1 MNKPAVMA
9 LIGTMALFLG
19 SCGGDA
25 PSTTAQSP
33 SPGASPSASASPG
46 ASPTAS
52 PTAKSQPFT
61 APQQPLIAQ
70 QPAPVVAVPGLVQ
83 GTNPDERLK
92 ETTKGRKDPFALLP
106 VQPKIEVS
114 PSSLPGKP
122 SVKKPG
128 LPSLPNPAARRPP
141 VLPALPQSPTKK
153 PAIASVPSR
162 VPKPTT
168 VSGVP
173 KPTTASGTPKPTT
186 ASGTPKPTTASG
198 TPKPTTAPSFKP
210 ELPTIPEPELARSIE
225 VTGVVQVGGVTQV
238 IVKLPNSSS
247 PFYVPVGTRIANSQ
261 LLVKRVEMNGNVPV
275 IIFEQYGIEVAKRVG
290 DPPEASPSKKPG
302 KVASSESPGLPAI
315 ANPSTN

>member
-1 MNKPAVMA
+1 MNKPAAIA

-25 PSTTAQSP
+25 PSPT
-33 SPGASPSASASPG
+33 ASASPG

-52 PTAKSQPFT
+52 ASPSPGASPTAKSQPLSV
-61 APQQPLIAQ
+61 PQQPLIAQ
-70 QPAPVVAVPGLVQ
+70 QPAPVPAVPGLVQ

-92 ETTKGRKDPFALLP
+92 QTTKGRKDPFALLP

-128 LPSLPNPAARRPP
+128 LPSLPNPASRRPP

-153 PAIASVPSR
+153 PAIASVPA
-162 VPKPTT
+162 
-168 VSGVP
+168 GVP
-173 KPTTASGTPKPTT
+173 KPTTASGTPKPTV
-186 ASGTPKPTTASG
+186 
-198 TPKPTTAPSFKP
+198 APSFKP
-210 ELPTIPEPELARSIE
+210 ELPSIPEPELARSIE
-225 VTGVVQVGGVTQV
+225 VTGVVQAGGVTQV
-238 IVKLPNSSS
+238 ILKLPNVSS

-261 LLVKRVEMNGNVPV
+261 LLVKRVEMKGNVPV

-290 DPPEASPSKKPG
+290 DPPEASPEKKPG
-302 KVASSESPGLPAI
+302 KVAASESPGLPAI
-315 ANPSTN
+315 ANPSNN

>member
-1 MNKPAVMA
+1 MNKPAAIA

-25 PSTTAQSP
+25 PSTTAKSP
-33 SPGASPSASASPG
+33 SPGASPAASASP
-46 ASPTAS
+46 SPGAS
-52 PTAKSQPFT
+52 PTAKSQPLA

-92 ETTKGRKDPFALLP
+92 QTTKGRKDPFALLP
-106 VQPKIEVS
+106 VQPTIQVS

-128 LPSLPNPAARRPP
+128 LPSLPNPASRRPP

-153 PAIASVPSR
+153 PAIASVPPV

-168 VSGVP
+168 I
-173 KPTTASGTPKPTT
+173 
-186 ASGTPKPTTASG
+186 SG

-210 ELPTIPEPELARSIE
+210 ELPSIPEPELARSIE

-238 IVKLPNSSS
+238 ILKLPNSSS

-290 DPPEASPSKKPG
+290 DPPEAAPGKKPG

>member
-1 MNKPAVMA
+1 MNKPAAIA

-25 PSTTAQSP
+25 PSPT
-33 SPGASPSASASPG
+33 ASASPG

-52 PTAKSQPFT
+52 ASPSPGASPTTKSQPLS

-92 ETTKGRKDPFALLP
+92 QTTKGRKDPFALLP
-106 VQPKIEVS
+106 VQPTIEVS
-114 PSSLPGKP
+114 PTSAPGKP

-128 LPSLPNPAARRPP
+128 LPSLPNPASRRPP
-141 VLPALPQSPTKK
+141 ALPAVPQSPKGPTIATN
-153 PAIASVPSR
+153 PA
-162 VPKPTT
+162 
-168 VSGVP
+168 
-173 KPTTASGTPKPTT
+173 GTPKPTV
-186 ASGTPKPTTASG
+186 
-198 TPKPTTAPSFKP
+198 APSFKP
-210 ELPTIPEPELARSIE
+210 ELPSIPEPELARSIE

-238 IVKLPNSSS
+238 ILKLPNAPS

-261 LLVKRVEMNGNVPV
+261 LLVKRVEMKGNVPV

-290 DPPEASPSKKPG
+290 DPAEAAPDKKPG
-302 KVASSESPGLPAI
+302 KVASSELPGLSAI

>member
-1 MNKPAVMA
+1 MNKPAAIA
-9 LIGTMALFLG
+9 LIGTMALFLV

-25 PSTTAQSP
+25 PSPTASA

-46 ASPTAS
+46 ASPSAS

-153 PAIASVPSR
+153 PAIASVPA
-162 VPKPTT
+162 
-168 VSGVP
+168 GVP
-173 KPTTASGTPKPTT
+173 KPPGLPNPTT
-186 ASGTPKPTTASG
+186 TSG

-210 ELPTIPEPELARSIE
+210 ELPSIPEPELARSIE

-238 IVKLPNSSS
+238 ILKLPNSSS